1 MTTTFDAILARLHN
15 VRANGKGFT
24 AQCPAHDDK
33 RNSLSLS
40 RGDDGK
46 ILVHCF
52 AGCEPETVANAL
64 GLKMSE
70 LFSSNGRA
78 GGREILA
85 TYDYTDERG
94 GLLYQCVRYAPKD
107 FRQRRP
113 DGAGGWQ
120 WSLNGTRRVLY
131 RLPELL
137 ARSDELVF
145 IVEGE
150 KDADNLARLG
160 LLATTNAGGAN
171 TWREEYAESLRGRD
185 VVIIPDNDD
194 AGRKHAARVAHS
206 LQKIAA
212 RVKIL
217 ELPNLPP
224 KGDVSDWLQAG
235 GNKDALLELAA
246 RATPSDAPKMETPT
260 DAAYLSFDEI
270 LAAFGRAETGDAE
283 LLARLFADKICFDHA
298 ENAWYLF
305 NEHFW
310 TRDET
315 DAIGAFVANE
325 VAAQYLFAAAETKRR
340 DGDGETTQK
349 RIKELYARAN
359 GLRYRNKIAN
369 VLALASSQPAL
380 ALRGNEWDKDSM
392 LLGVAN
398 GVLNLRARDF
408 EFRNGAPRDFI
419 RTVAPTQWQDLHAPA
434 PRWDQF
440 LQEIFAGD
448 AELIAFVQR
457 WCGYS
462 LTADVSENAFVVLHG
477 EDGRNGKRIL
487 TETIA
492 RVMGGY
498 ATAGEDDLF
507 LDAKDAR
514 AGAPK
519 QFLVDLAAR
528 RMVLLSETREGARF
542 NLARIKQLAGGDTI
556 KARGMFAARGVE
568 IAPTWKFV
576 LSTNRLPHADADDA
590 AFYERIFIVKLTQRF
605 VTHPDP
611 TNPNEHPRDPKL
623 DQTLRGEQSGILAWL
638 VRGCLE
644 WQRVGLNPPESVRM
658 ATAEY
663 REGEDTLAQWQA
675 ERCFV
680 GASAEMKAADGY
692 ADYRQWAIDNGL
704 APMSGTAFGKRMA
717 KRFEKKHTNAG
728 AVYFGIG
735 LLQK

>member
-1 MTTTFDAILARLHN
+1 MTTNFDAILAQLHN

-33 RNSLSLS
+33 RNSLSVS

-46 ILVHCF
+46 ILLHCF
-52 AGCEPETVANAL
+52 AGCKPETIASAL
-64 GLKMSE
+64 GFQMRE
-70 LFSSNGRA
+70 LFSQNGHTRA
-78 GGREILA
+78 QITA

-94 GLLYQCVRYAPKD
+94 ALLYQCVRYAPKD

-120 WSLNGTRRVLY
+120 WNLNGTRRVLY
-131 RLPELL
+131 RLPELI
-137 ARSDELVF
+137 ANPDKPVF

-160 LLATTNAGGAN
+160 LLATTNVGGAN
-171 TWREEYAESLRGRD
+171 NWRDEYAESLRGRH
-185 VVIIPDNDD
+185 VVIVPDNDD
-194 AGRKHAARVAHS
+194 VGRKHARRVAQS
-206 LQKIAA
+206 AQQVAA
-212 RVKIL
+212 SVKIL
-217 ELPNLPP
+217 ELPNLPA
-224 KGDVSDWLQAG
+224 KGDVSDWLNAG
-235 GNKDALLELAA
+235 GNRDTLLELAA
-246 RATPSDAPKMETPT
+246 RTPT
-260 DAAYLSFDEI
+260 YADASEPTANYLPYSDI
-270 LAAFGRAETGDAE
+270 LEAFHRAETGDAE
-283 LLARLFADKICFDHA
+283 ILARLFADKIAYDHA
-298 ENAWYLF
+298 ENAWHLF
-305 NEHFW
+305 RKHFW
-310 TRDET
+310 ERDVTGRVEKFVT
-315 DAIGAFVANE
+315 DE
-325 VAAQYLFAAAETKRR
+325 LAAQYLFAAAETKRR
-340 DGDGETTQK
+340 DGEGETVEK
-349 RIKELYARAN
+349 RIKELYVRAN
-359 GLRYRNKIAN
+359 ALRNRNKIAN
-369 VLALASSQPAL
+369 VLDRARKQDAL
-380 ALRGNEWDKDSM
+380 ALRGDEWDRDPM

-398 GVLNLRARDF
+398 GVLNLRYRDF
-408 EFRNGAPRDFI
+408 EFRDGAPRDYV
-419 RTVAPTQWQDLHAPA
+419 RTIAPTQWENLHEPA
-434 PRWDQF
+434 PRWEQF

-448 AELIAFVQR
+448 AEIIAFIQR
-457 WCGYS
+457 WFGYC

-528 RMVLLSETREGARF
+528 RLVLLSETREGARF

-556 KARGMFAARGVE
+556 RARGVYAPRGAE

-611 TNPNEHPRDPKL
+611 TNPNEHPRDAKL
-623 DQTLRGEQSGILAWL
+623 DQTLRAEQSGILAWL
-638 VRGCLE
+638 VRGCLD
-644 WQRVGLNPPESVRM
+644 WQRDGLNPPESVRM
-658 ATAEY
+658 ATEEY
-663 REGEDTLAQWQA
+663 RAGEDTLAQWQA

-680 GASAEMKAADGY
+680 GANMEMKAGKGYEDYSKWADE
-692 ADYRQWAIDNGL
+692 NGL
-704 APMSGTAFGKRMA
+704 KPMNGMTFAKRMG
-717 KRFEKKHTNAG
+717 KRFEKKRTERG
-728 AVYFGIG
+728 YVYLGIG
-735 LLQK
+735 LLNL